1 MSEDTV
7 EYGEEIIR
15 NLTVNEFEGKVI
27 LGSLQLFGNV
37 MKGELSEAIKNADK
51 EAIIELTNMG
61 IVHETLVTKWKNIME
76 LEGWVL

>member
-1 MSEDTV
+1 MSEDTA

-27 LGSLQLFGNV
+27 LGSLQLFGNI
-37 MKGELSEAIKNADK
+37 MKGELSQAIEDADK

-61 IVHETLVTKWKNIME
+61 IVHETLVNKWKNIMKI
-76 LEGWVL
+76 EGWTL